1 MKCSFNFEW
10 QSVSEICDKSLIFI
24 YLLSYILTFMTDIY
38 RSFLVSNIILRIVI
52 DNEESHEGDLQ
63 IFYIKEISCL
73 VF

>member
-1 MKCSFNFEW
+1 ML
-10 QSVSEICDKSLIFI
+10 CDKSLIFI
-24 YLLSYILTFMTDIY
+24 YLLSYIFTFMTDIY
-38 RSFLVSNIILRIVI
+38 RSFLASNIILRIVI